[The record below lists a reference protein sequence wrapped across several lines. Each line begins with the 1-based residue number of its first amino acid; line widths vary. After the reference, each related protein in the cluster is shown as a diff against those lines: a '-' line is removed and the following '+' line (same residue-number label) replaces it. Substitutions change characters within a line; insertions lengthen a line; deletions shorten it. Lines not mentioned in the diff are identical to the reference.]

1 MPNKLRIDK
10 GSYILFLL
18 CLVSIVTFCY
28 NTLYFN
34 VFALPS
40 FVRQEINVTNT
51 DDGKS
56 HIWYDIYNGGSIGN
70 FTQFFQPLSTR
81 ELNVLDNLDKLQS
94 VSYTSD
100 GHFLNATLWLS
111 NSFKP
116 IPQCGC
122 TPSYAML
129 IDADSN
135 NRTGSHGGVDYM
147 AQVIWNNKTN
157 SWTYDL
163 EEFSLTNTGR
173 VIEKIDNYT
182 GFFTKEPL
190 AGNNFA
196 YNDRSVSI
204 PLDLNKIGP
213 FIQGRAIFSVEYD
226 FKIHDKYNS
235 IGDFSKWVPIPP
247 PLFSITTIPTDVNIR
262 SPGQQLVEVTVES
275 NNTLPS
281 NVTLD
286 IQKIQGLFVKNLD
299 KLQKPFPTVGIV
311 KFPLLITYNDTNS
324 ANLSRI
330 DKLPISINIT
340 FPSSS
345 FNIKNSSA
353 LLSAPTLP
361 TIARSFITLSLQ
373 PQYSFYEF
381 IATGSSYFA
390 QSFGGFVALLATVGG
405 AIFGLWK
412 LILMRKRKDK
422 DENREETN
430 SKNTKKT
437 FCRYCGNILPYLAVY
452 CAFCGR
458 RFNDSFIPISALL
471 ENKMF
476 QCIRCRSY
484 MNGDSIFCPTCG
496 LKIQR

>member
-1 MPNKLRIDK
+1 VSFQLKVDK
-10 GSYILFLL
+10 GFCYLLF
-18 CLVSIVTFCY
+18 SIVFISALTFYY
-28 NTLYFN
+28 NFFHFN
-34 VFALPS
+34 IFALPS

-51 DDGKS
+51 FEKT
-56 HIWYDIYNGGSIGN
+56 HVWYDVYNGGSITN
-70 FTQFFQPLSTR
+70 LTQFFQPLSTR
-81 ELNVLDNLDKLQS
+81 ELDVLDNLDKLQS

-100 GHFLNATLWLS
+100 GHYLNATLWLS

-122 TPSYAML
+122 TPSYVML

-135 NRTGSHGGVDYM
+135 NLTGSYGGVDYM
-147 AQVIWNNKTN
+147 AQILWNNKTN

-182 GFFTKEPL
+182 GFFTKEPV

-213 FIQGRAIFSVEYD
+213 IVQGRAIFSVEYD
-226 FKIHDKYNS
+226 FKLHDIYNS

-247 PLFSITTIPTDVNIR
+247 PLFSITTIPTDITIR
-262 SPGQQLVEVTVES
+262 SPGQQMVEVIVES

-299 KLQKPFPTVGIV
+299 KLQKVFSIDGTV

-324 ANLSRI
+324 ANLSRL
-330 DKLPISINIT
+330 DKLPISIKIT

-353 LLSAPTLP
+353 LLSAPTVP

-373 PQYSFYEF
+373 PPYSFYEF
-381 IATGSSYFA
+381 IATASSYFA
-390 QSFGGFVALLATVGG
+390 QSFGGFVALLATIGG
-405 AIFGLWK
+405 AIYGLWK
-412 LILMRKRKDK
+412 LILRKRNDK
-422 DENREETN
+422 EENRKTDFDN
-430 SKNTKKT
+430 SKKT
-437 FCRYCGNILPYLAVY
+437 FCRYCGNVMSSLGVY
-452 CAFCGR
+452 CAFCGK
-458 RFNDSFIPISALL
+458 RFNDPFISTSVL
-471 ENKMF
+471 EENNMF
-476 QCIRCRSY
+476 QCIRCRTY
-484 MNGDSIFCPTCG
+484 MNGDSIFCLKCG